1 MSVINKMLRDLDSRQ
16 AGMTLNHVRHT
27 GMARD
32 TVTVDSP
39 DGPPSPQPGWQR
51 LSVLSSALSALIV
64 LGAGGWFLSQNN
76 ASPAKVNASPVPPT
90 SASVV
95 VAPPLVAASVPAPVP
110 SVSPTVSL
118 KMDNSVK
125 LAPTATVL
133 SQAGPAS
140 RPRPAPVRSL
150 NERVAPVIAAAR
162 PVAAPASAPAP
173 VQSPPRQ
180 AASADALAQAQNLWK
195 SGSREAA
202 MDLLHEALTTV
213 ERGHLAGL
221 PAASNAV
228 LAALARE
235 LARMELAE
243 GRVSQALAMLTRLEP
258 ALSGFADV
266 WALRGNAAQR
276 LGRHQESAAA
286 YLSAL
291 KLRPDEPRWML
302 GAAVSLAAQGQT
314 DEAAELAEKART
326 KGALSPEVATYLRQ
340 LGVVLRAR

>member
-64 LGAGGWFLSQNN
+64 LGAGGWFLTQNN
-76 ASPAKVNASPVPPT
+76 ALPAKVNASTVPPT

-95 VAPPLVAASVPAPVP
+95 VAPLMVASVPAPVP

-125 LAPTATVL
+125 LAPTATVVP
-133 SQAGPAS
+133 QADPAS

-150 NERVAPVIAAAR
+150 NERAVPVVAAAR

-202 MDLLHEALTTV
+202 MDLLQEAVTTA

-276 LGRHQESAAA
+276 LGRHQESAVA

-326 KGALSPEVATYLRQ
+326 KGVLSPEVATYLRQ
-340 LGVVLRAR
+340 LGVVLRER

>member
-16 AGMTLNHVRHT
+16 AGMTPNHVRHT
-27 GMARD
+27 GMTRD
-32 TVTVDSP
+32 TFTVDSP

-95 VAPPLVAASVPAPVP
+95 VAPLVAASVPAPVP

-118 KMDNSVK
+118 KMDNSIK
-125 LAPTATVL
+125 LAPTATVVPQPDPVRQ
-133 SQAGPAS
+133 S
-140 RPRPAPVRSL
+140 RPAPVRSL
-150 NERVAPVIAAAR
+150 NERAVPVVAAAR

-180 AASADALAQAQNLWK
+180 AASTDALAQAQNLWK
-195 SGSREAA
+195 AGSRDAA
-202 MDLLHEALTTV
+202 MDLLHEAVTTA

-221 PAASNAV
+221 PAASNVV

>member
-1 MSVINKMLRDLDSRQ
+1 VSVINKMLRDLDSRQ

-32 TVTVDSP
+32 TFTVDSP
-39 DGPPSPQPGWQR
+39 DGPSSHQPGWQR

-95 VAPPLVAASVPAPVP
+95 VAPLMVASVPAPVS

-118 KMDNSVK
+118 KMDNFVQ
-125 LAPTATVL
+125 LAPTATVVP
-133 SQAGPAS
+133 QPDPAS

-150 NERVAPVIAAAR
+150 NELAAPVVAAAR
-162 PVAAPASAPAP
+162 PVTASASAPAP

-180 AASADALAQAQNLWK
+180 AASVDALAQAQNLWK
-195 SGSREAA
+195 AGSREAA
-202 MDLLHEALTTV
+202 IDLLHEAVTTV

-228 LAALARE
+228 LAPLARE

-258 ALSGFADV
+258 ALSGVADV

-314 DEAAELAEKART
+314 DEAAELAEKARA
-326 KGALSPEVATYLRQ
+326 KGALSPEVVTYLRQ
-340 LGVVLRAR
+340 LGVVLRER